1 MYVRSKVV
9 KGRTYFQ
16 IVEGRRDGERVRQRV
31 VLYLGQNADP
41 RRALEQWK
49 RRLRSLQTGRD
60 RLELPDELGL
70 INPHVERLDAEI
82 SKLTTK
88 VQELGALIKH
98 KLIGTTEKARGRMVR
113 DTSECGKG
121 YFTIE
126 TRPRGRKAR
135 PR

>member
-1 MYVRSKVV
+1 MYVRSKIV

-31 VLYLGQNADP
+31 VLYLGQTADP
-41 RRALEQWK
+41 RKALAEWK
-49 RRLRSLQTGRD
+49 RRLNWLQSERD
-60 RLELPDELGL
+60 RLELPAELGL
-70 INPHVERLDAEI
+70 INPQLERVDAEI
-82 SKLTTK
+82 GRLKTK
-88 VQELGALIKH
+88 FKELGALIKA

-113 DTSECGKG
+113 DVSDCGIG

-126 TRPRGRKAR
+126 TRPRRRKAK